1 MESFSHSSKHPLI
14 DKLAKLFCL
23 LAAVGLLNVHIA
35 LYQGYAWVTMLNDR
49 IPEQGIENAIST
61 TFSGDHPCDKC
72 IAVAEQR
79 VNEQQQEPLP
89 ELKPSSKVPL
99 ICSVFTKLNLRPV
112 VGKRLAFVLLE
123 NLPLVGISLPVFGPP
138 PQFV

>member
-1 MESFSHSSKHPLI
+1 MESFSHSSKHPLL

-49 IPEQGIENAIST
+49 IPEQGVENAIST
-61 TFSGDHPCDKC
+61 TFSGDYPCEKC
-72 IAVAEQR
+72 KAVAEQR
-79 VNEQQQEPLP
+79 AKEQRQEPLP
-89 ELKPSSKVPL
+89 ELKPSSKIPL
-99 ICSVFTKLNLRPV
+99 ICSVFTKLNLSPF
-112 VGKRLAFVLLE
+112 VGRRLAFE
-123 NLPLVGISLPVFGPP
+123 APESLPLAGISPPVFGPP